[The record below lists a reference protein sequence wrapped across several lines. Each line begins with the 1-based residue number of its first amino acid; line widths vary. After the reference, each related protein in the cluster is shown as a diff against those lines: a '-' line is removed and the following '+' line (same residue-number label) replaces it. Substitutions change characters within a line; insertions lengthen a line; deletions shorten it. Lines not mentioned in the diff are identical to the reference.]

1 MRALFPGSFDPITLG
16 HEDVINRA
24 TKIFDKLIVAVA
36 EDNNKNSLLTL
47 EQRLELVSKIYQD
60 NPKVET
66 VSFSGLTV
74 EFAEKIDA
82 NIILRSIRNTID
94 FESELQLAKMN
105 QAIASSIET
114 IFIAPSNDYQF
125 ISSTL
130 VRQLHQ
136 LGGKMDAFVSPNV
149 IRYLSK

>member
-24 TKIFDKLIVAVA
+24 TKIFDKVIVAVA
-36 EDNNKNSLLTL
+36 EDNNKNSLLNL
-47 EQRLELVSKIYQD
+47 EQRLELVSEIYQD

-66 VSFSGLTV
+66 VSFSGLTI
-74 EFAEKIDA
+74 EFAQTKDA

-105 QAIASSIET
+105 QAIASGIET

-130 VRQLHQ
+130 VRQIHQ

>member
-24 TKIFDKLIVAVA
+24 TKIFDKVIVAVA
-36 EDNNKNSLLTL
+36 EDNNKNSLLSL
-47 EQRLELVSKIYQD
+47 EQRLELVSEIYQD

-82 NIILRSIRNTID
+82 NIILRSIRNAID

-130 VRQLHQ
+130 VRQIHQ
-136 LGGKMDAFVSPNV
+136 LGGKMDTFVSLNV

>member
-24 TKIFDKLIVAVA
+24 SKIFDKVIVAVA

-47 EQRLELVSKIYQD
+47 EQRLELVSEIYQD

-66 VSFSGLTV
+66 VSFSGLTI
-74 EFAEKIDA
+74 EFAQTKDA

-130 VRQLHQ
+130 VRQIHQ

>member
-16 HEDVINRA
+16 HEDIINRA
-24 TKIFDKLIVAVA
+24 TKIFDKVIVAVA

-47 EQRLELVSKIYQD
+47 EQRLELVSEIYQD

-74 EFAEKIDA
+74 EFAQTKDA

-130 VRQLHQ
+130 VRQIHQ

>member
-24 TKIFDKLIVAVA
+24 TKIFDKVIVAVA
-36 EDNNKNSLLTL
+36 EDNDKNSLLTL
-47 EQRLELVSKIYQD
+47 EQRLELVSEIYQD

-66 VSFSGLTV
+66 VSFLGLTV
-74 EFAEKIDA
+74 EFAKTKDA

-130 VRQLHQ
+130 VRQIHQ

>member
-24 TKIFDKLIVAVA
+24 SKIFDKVIVAVA

-47 EQRLELVSKIYQD
+47 EQRLELVSEIYQD

-74 EFAEKIDA
+74 EFAQTKDA
-82 NIILRSIRNTID
+82 NIILRSIRNAID

>member
-24 TKIFDKLIVAVA
+24 TKIFDKVIVAVA

-47 EQRLELVSKIYQD
+47 EQRLELVSEIYQD

-74 EFAEKIDA
+74 EFAQTKEA
-82 NIILRSIRNTID
+82 NIILRSIRNAID

>member
-24 TKIFDKLIVAVA
+24 TKIFDKVIVAVA

-47 EQRLELVSKIYQD
+47 EQRLELVSEIYQD

-74 EFAEKIDA
+74 EFAQKRDA

-130 VRQLHQ
+130 VRQIHQ

>member
-24 TKIFDKLIVAVA
+24 TKIFDKVIVAVA

-74 EFAEKIDA
+74 EFAKTKDA

>member
-24 TKIFDKLIVAVA
+24 TKIFDKVIVAVA

-47 EQRLELVSKIYQD
+47 EQRLELVSEIYQD

-66 VSFSGLTV
+66 VSFSGLTI
-74 EFAEKIDA
+74 EFAQTKDA
-82 NIILRSIRNTID
+82 NIILRSIRNAID

-130 VRQLHQ
+130 VRQIHQ

>member
-24 TKIFDKLIVAVA
+24 TKIFDKVIVAVA

>member
-24 TKIFDKLIVAVA
+24 TKIFDKVIVALA

-47 EQRLELVSKIYQD
+47 EQRLELVSEIYQD

-74 EFAEKIDA
+74 EFAQTKDA

-130 VRQLHQ
+130 VRQIHQ

>member
-24 TKIFDKLIVAVA
+24 TKIFDKVIVAVA

-47 EQRLELVSKIYQD
+47 EQRLELVSEIYQD

-66 VSFSGLTV
+66 VSFSGLTI
-74 EFAEKIDA
+74 EFAQTKDA

-130 VRQLHQ
+130 VRQIHQ
-136 LGGKMDAFVSPNV
+136 LRGKMDAFVSPNV

>member
-24 TKIFDKLIVAVA
+24 TKIFDKVIVAVA

-47 EQRLELVSKIYQD
+47 EQRLELVSEIYQD

-74 EFAEKIDA
+74 EFAQIKDA
-82 NIILRSIRNTID
+82 NIILRSIRNAID

-130 VRQLHQ
+130 VRQIHQ

>member
-24 TKIFDKLIVAVA
+24 TKIFDKVIVAVA

-47 EQRLELVSKIYQD
+47 EQRLELVSEIYQD

-74 EFAEKIDA
+74 EFAEKKDA

-130 VRQLHQ
+130 VRQIHQ

>member
-1 MRALFPGSFDPITLG
+1 MRALFPGSFDPIPLG

>member
-24 TKIFDKLIVAVA
+24 TKIFDKVIVAVA

-47 EQRLELVSKIYQD
+47 EQRLELVSEIYQD

-130 VRQLHQ
+130 VRQIHQ

>member
-24 TKIFDKLIVAVA
+24 TKIFDKVIVAVA

-47 EQRLELVSKIYQD
+47 EQRLELVSEIYQD

-74 EFAEKIDA
+74 EFAQTKEA
-82 NIILRSIRNTID
+82 NIILRSIRNAID

-149 IRYLSK
+149 IRYLAK

>member
-24 TKIFDKLIVAVA
+24 TKIFDKVIVAVA
-36 EDNNKNSLLTL
+36 EDNNKNSLLSL
-47 EQRLELVSKIYQD
+47 EQRLELVSEIYQD

-82 NIILRSIRNTID
+82 NIILRSIRNAID

>member
-24 TKIFDKLIVAVA
+24 TKIFDKVIVAVA

-47 EQRLELVSKIYQD
+47 EQRLELVSEIYQD

-74 EFAEKIDA
+74 EFAQTKDA

-130 VRQLHQ
+130 VRQIHQ
-136 LGGKMDAFVSPNV
+136 LGGKIDAFVSPNV
-149 IRYLSK
+149 IQYLSK

>member
-1 MRALFPGSFDPITLG
+1 LFPGSFDPITLG

-24 TKIFDKLIVAVA
+24 TKIFDKVIVAVA

-47 EQRLELVSKIYQD
+47 EQRLELVSEIYQD

-74 EFAEKIDA
+74 EFAQTRDA

-105 QAIASSIET
+105 QTIASSIET

-130 VRQLHQ
+130 VRQIHQ

>member
-24 TKIFDKLIVAVA
+24 TKIFDKVIVAVA

-47 EQRLELVSKIYQD
+47 EQRLELVSEIYQD

-74 EFAEKIDA
+74 EFAQKRDA
-82 NIILRSIRNTID
+82 NIILRSIRNAID
-94 FESELQLAKMN
+94 FESELHLAKMN

-136 LGGKMDAFVSPNV
+136 LGGKMEAFVSPNV

>member
-24 TKIFDKLIVAVA
+24 TKIFDKVIVAVA

-47 EQRLELVSKIYQD
+47 EQRLELVSEIYQD

-82 NIILRSIRNTID
+82 NIILRSIRNAID

>member
-24 TKIFDKLIVAVA
+24 TKIFDKVIVAVA

-47 EQRLELVSKIYQD
+47 EQRLELVSEIYQD

-82 NIILRSIRNTID
+82 NIILRSIRNAID

-105 QAIASSIET
+105 QSIASSIET

>member
-24 TKIFDKLIVAVA
+24 TKIFDKVIVAVA

-47 EQRLELVSKIYQD
+47 EQRLELVSEIYQD

-66 VSFSGLTV
+66 VSFSGLTI
-74 EFAEKIDA
+74 EFAQTKDA

-130 VRQLHQ
+130 VRQIHQ

>member
-24 TKIFDKLIVAVA
+24 SKIFDKVIVAVA

-47 EQRLELVSKIYQD
+47 EQRLELVSEIYQD

-74 EFAEKIDA
+74 EFAQTKDA

-130 VRQLHQ
+130 VRQIHQ

>member
-24 TKIFDKLIVAVA
+24 TKIFDKVIVAVA

-60 NPKVET
+60 NLKVET

-82 NIILRSIRNTID
+82 NIILRSIRNAID

>member
-24 TKIFDKLIVAVA
+24 TKIFDKVIVAVA

-47 EQRLELVSKIYQD
+47 EQRLELVSEIYQD

-74 EFAEKIDA
+74 EFAQKIDA
-82 NIILRSIRNTID
+82 NIILRSIRNAID

-136 LGGKMDAFVSPNV
+136 LGGKMEAFVSPNV

>member
-24 TKIFDKLIVAVA
+24 TKIFDKVIVAVA

-47 EQRLELVSKIYQD
+47 EQRLELVSEIYQD

-82 NIILRSIRNTID
+82 NIILRSIRNAID

-130 VRQLHQ
+130 VRQIHQ

>member
-24 TKIFDKLIVAVA
+24 TKIFDKVIVAVA

-47 EQRLELVSKIYQD
+47 EQRLELVSEIYQD

-74 EFAEKIDA
+74 EFAQTKDA
-82 NIILRSIRNTID
+82 NVILRSIRNTID

-130 VRQLHQ
+130 VRQIHQ

>member
-24 TKIFDKLIVAVA
+24 TKIFDKVIVAVA
-36 EDNNKNSLLTL
+36 EDNNKNSLLNL
-47 EQRLELVSKIYQD
+47 EQRLELVSEIYQD

-66 VSFSGLTV
+66 VSFSGLTI
-74 EFAEKIDA
+74 EFAQTKDA

-130 VRQLHQ
+130 VRQIHQ

>member
-24 TKIFDKLIVAVA
+24 TKIFDKVIVAVA

-47 EQRLELVSKIYQD
+47 VQRLELVSEIYQD

-74 EFAEKIDA
+74 EFAQKRDA
-82 NIILRSIRNTID
+82 NIILRSIRNAID

-130 VRQLHQ
+130 VRQIHQ

>member
-24 TKIFDKLIVAVA
+24 TKIFDKVIVAVA

-47 EQRLELVSKIYQD
+47 EQRLELVSEIYQD

-105 QAIASSIET
+105 QAIASRIET

-130 VRQLHQ
+130 VRQIHQ

>member
-24 TKIFDKLIVAVA
+24 TKIFDKVIVAVA

-47 EQRLELVSKIYQD
+47 EQRLELVSEIYQD
-60 NPKVET
+60 NPKVVT

-74 EFAEKIDA
+74 EFAQTKDA

-130 VRQLHQ
+130 VRQIHQ

>member
-1 MRALFPGSFDPITLG
+1 MRVLFPGSFDPITLG

-24 TKIFDKLIVAVA
+24 TKIFDKVIVAVA

-47 EQRLELVSKIYQD
+47 EQRLELVSEIYQD

-74 EFAEKIDA
+74 EFAQKRDA
-82 NIILRSIRNTID
+82 NIILRSIRNAID

-130 VRQLHQ
+130 VRQIHQ

>member
-24 TKIFDKLIVAVA
+24 TKIFDKVIVAVA
-36 EDNNKNSLLTL
+36 EDNNKNSLLNL
-47 EQRLELVSKIYQD
+47 EQRLELVSEIYQD

-74 EFAEKIDA
+74 EFAQKRDA
-82 NIILRSIRNTID
+82 NIILRSIRNAID

-130 VRQLHQ
+130 VRQIHQ

>member
-24 TKIFDKLIVAVA
+24 TKIFDKVIVAVA
-36 EDNNKNSLLTL
+36 EDNNKNSLLSL
-47 EQRLELVSKIYQD
+47 EQRLELVSEIYQD

-82 NIILRSIRNTID
+82 NIILRSIRNAID

-105 QAIASSIET
+105 QAIAFSIET

-136 LGGKMDAFVSPNV
+136 LGGKMEAFVSPNV

>member
-24 TKIFDKLIVAVA
+24 TKIFDKVIVAVA

-47 EQRLELVSKIYQD
+47 EQRLELVSEIYQD

-74 EFAEKIDA
+74 EFAQTKDA

-130 VRQLHQ
+130 VRQIHQ
-136 LGGKMDAFVSPNV
+136 LGGKMEAFVSPNV

>member
-24 TKIFDKLIVAVA
+24 TKIFDKVIVAVA

-47 EQRLELVSKIYQD
+47 EQRLELVSEIYQD

-74 EFAEKIDA
+74 EFAQKRDA
-82 NIILRSIRNTID
+82 NIILRSIRNAID

>member
-24 TKIFDKLIVAVA
+24 SKIFDKVIVAVA

-47 EQRLELVSKIYQD
+47 EQRLELVSEIYQD

-66 VSFSGLTV
+66 VSFSGLTI
-74 EFAEKIDA
+74 EFAQTKDA

-105 QAIASSIET
+105 QEIASSIET

-130 VRQLHQ
+130 VRQIHQ